1 MAGML
6 QQRGTG
12 GVPGE
17 SLNLKVAPK
26 GRVALEEASSQQ
38 LFSSVFLTTLALSP
52 GSQTPEG

>member
-1 MAGML
+1 ML
-6 QQRGTG
+6 QQRGTA

-17 SLNLKVAPK
+17 SVSLKAAPK

-38 LFSSVFLTTLALSP
+38 LFSSSFLPMLGLSP